1 MTMLKFCAWIHG
13 VLGTVYLVL
22 YLEGSSEAVARFA
35 HGPLYVLMFLSP
47 VVLLFL
53 VATPIA
59 RRFGM
64 W

>member
-22 YLEGSSEAVARFA
+22 YLEGNSEAVALFGN
-35 HGPLYVLMFLSP
+35 GPLYVVMFLSP

-53 VATPIA
+53 VVTPIA
-59 RRFGM
+59 RRFGL